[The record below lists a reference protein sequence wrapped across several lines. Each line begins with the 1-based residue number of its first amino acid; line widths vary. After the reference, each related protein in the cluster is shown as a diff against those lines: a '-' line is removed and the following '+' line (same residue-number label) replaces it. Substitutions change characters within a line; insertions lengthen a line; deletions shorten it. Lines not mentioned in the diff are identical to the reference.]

1 MFYTINYY
9 FMDKKK
15 KIIVFAIL
23 VVFLLASCSITFY
36 NQWHTTD
43 SYINTENPTTNS
55 ADSSSINIKFPEVT
69 TE

>member
-1 MFYTINYY
+1 MEKN
-9 FMDKKK
+9 KKL
-15 KIIVFAIL
+15 ILLLFFVVIVL
-23 VVFLLASCSITFY
+23 TSCSVTFY

-55 ADSSSINIKFPEVT
+55 ADSASINIKFPKVT